1 MGGYNYNFSSYSSVY
16 GDETPRQT
24 NYVQLSPLLFS
35 GSYALLPCDQRSRV
49 GLSIRLLPSMC
60 RKIVIMLK
68 GLVLQV
74 VTRIKKLIAI

>member
-1 MGGYNYNFSSYSSVY
+1 MGGYNYNFSSVATSY
-16 GDETPRQT
+16 GNETPRQT
-24 NYVQLSPLLFS
+24 DYVQLSPLLCR
-35 GSYALLPCDQRSRV
+35 GAYAFLPCDQRSRV